1 MGENRK
7 RANSLHLRLSDTELD
22 RLLKRSAETGL
33 KPQAYIHA
41 LVNGQ
46 QIKQRPSFSDV
57 QILNTLAVHEDRLQT
72 CERVCTEYGRRCC
85 GRVGIAVRIA
95 VRMLDT
101 VTDLTGR
108 LDPVFGGVQIFP
120 LSVGIVFQIVESGVG
135 LGFNFDGTF
144 RIAGISE
151 CCRRHYRE
159 EHERAEQHGNQFL
172 CCFHTC
178 PFLRVIK

>member
-57 QILNTLAVHEDRLQT
+57 QILNTLQQINNSMYQIALKTSFQNCVDADAYWENVVVLKRTIQKLL
-72 CERVCTEYGRRCC
+72 EAMYG
-85 GRVGIAVRIA
+85 
-95 VRMLDT
+95 
-101 VTDLTGR
+101 
-108 LDPVFGGVQIFP
+108 
-120 LSVGIVFQIVESGVG
+120 
-135 LGFNFDGTF
+135 
-144 RIAGISE
+144 
-151 CCRRHYRE
+151 
-159 EHERAEQHGNQFL
+159 
-172 CCFHTC
+172 
-178 PFLRVIK
+178 